1 MSYDV
6 IIGLLIGLAATCMG
20 GLFAMLTMYWL
31 GERDQGQGPPRDG
44 FGDAPP
50 EPPSPVLWEV
60 PDFVPASWS
69 EGGSDRRAA

>member
-1 MSYDV
+1 MDYDV

-31 GERDQGQGPPRDG
+31 GERDQGHGPPRGWSD
-44 FGDAPP
+44 DAPT

-60 PDFVPASWS
+60 PDFVPAAWS
-69 EGGSDRRAA
+69 EGEARRRAA